1 MVLLVLVKDASQ
13 RAMFLHELFL
23 AVGELPSLEIMHDVK
38 VLRRFVLEVKLVN
51 DLVVGLRVIDDIAPV
66 VVVGENIL
74 GWIDEHFYLVAH
86 LDFETNQRHIELVV
100 EDHADFLKF
109 ESFKLL
115 VFKWHSI

>member
-1 MVLLVLVKDASQ
+1 
-13 RAMFLHELFL
+13 
-23 AVGELPSLEIMHDVK
+23 MHDVK

-86 LDFETNQRHIELVV
+86 LDF
-100 EDHADFLKF
+100 
-109 ESFKLL
+109 
-115 VFKWHSI
+115 